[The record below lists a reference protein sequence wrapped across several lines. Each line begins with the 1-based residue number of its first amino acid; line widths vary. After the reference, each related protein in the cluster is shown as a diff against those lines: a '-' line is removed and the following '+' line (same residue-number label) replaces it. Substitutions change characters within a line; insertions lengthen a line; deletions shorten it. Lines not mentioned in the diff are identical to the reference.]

1 MRLRILPLQENAQSH
16 GGTQVVCQVDAPL
29 LAIKHQRV
37 LEVDEVGV
45 AGCPAPEFRIF
56 RTVEDGVF
64 GIWIRAEPGGWRRN
78 GWVQK
83 SAPALVVPRPP
94 PCPWP
99 SKAQEVVVA
108 VYGKRGGPQNHYAA
122 LALELRQ
129 LHLQSPRMHDVVGV
143 HERDVRRVG

>member
-1 MRLRILPLQENAQSH
+1 MPNARQRAGQRRLRTLNQRLEELSAVPSSAGHAEEFVALFQEKRH
-16 GGTQVVCQVDAPL
+16 
-29 LAIKHQRV
+29 
-37 LEVDEVGV
+37 LEASFRADPTLGV

-64 GIWIRAEPGGWRRN
+64 GIWIRAEPGGGRRN

-99 SKAQEVVVA
+99 SKAQEVVIF
-108 VYGKRGGPQNHYAA
+108 VYRKCRG
-122 LALELRQ
+122 
-129 LHLQSPRMHDVVGV
+129 
-143 HERDVRRVG
+143 